1 MNSRLPSPPKN
12 RVLLVDDDPDIHKLV
27 AAFLRRENIE
37 LLLANGGSDAIDV
50 ARRELPDLILLDYDM
65 PGANGLEILARLRDG
80 VVPASTPVV
89 FVTGNNS
96 HHVLTG
102 CFKAG
107 AADYISKPFCA
118 PELRARVRAQLDRRQ
133 MQRQLETLAL
143 FDTLTNLPN
152 RASILCSI
160 QDTIDRNDGTYFA
173 LLFLDF
179 DGFKLIN
186 DSLGHE
192 VGDKLLKEIAC
203 RLLKDLRMT
212 DRIHP
217 ARLGGDEFVVLLEGL
232 TSPAD
237 AITVTERLLQSLSQ
251 PYQLGTHTV
260 YSTASIG
267 VVTNEHRYEKAS
279 DIVRDA
285 DLAMYRAK
293 SSGKA
298 CYAVFDQTLREKA
311 QSRLAIETGLRE
323 AISRNELVLAYQP
336 IISLE
341 TGRMTAV
348 EALLRWIH
356 TERGLVSPH
365 EFISVAEETGIIVP
379 IGSWVL
385 DESCRQYAEWRRT
398 LPETDRLAC
407 IHVNVSRKQL
417 LSPDL
422 VRVVEQVLTKHD
434 VPPECL
440 HLEVT
445 ESVIMTDP
453 QFTIAVLNNLR
464 RLGVKIDMDDF
475 GTGYSSLSCLHKF
488 PLDVL
493 KIDRTFITNVNRVRD
508 LASLL
513 HAVLTLADNLGLQ
526 VVAEGIEDAEQLAM
540 LQALG
545 CEYGQGYFFAK
556 PLPAGEIGGFTVLQ
570 HRTASRESDVSPSG
584 VPTSIFVEEILD
596 LQHAGVEA

>member
-1 MNSRLPSPPKN
+1 MNSRLPSAPKN
-12 RVLLVDDDPDIHKLV
+12 RVLLVDDDPDIHQLV
-27 AAFLRRENIE
+27 AAFLRTENIE
-37 LLLANGGSDAIDV
+37 LLFANGGSDAIDV

-65 PGANGLEILARLRDG
+65 PGANGLEVLARLRDG

-96 HHVLTG
+96 HQVLTG
-102 CFKAG
+102 CFQAG
-107 AADYISKPFCA
+107 AADYIGKPFCA

-133 MQRQLETLAL
+133 MLGQLETLAH
-143 FDTLTNLPN
+143 FDALTGLPN
-152 RASILCSI
+152 RASILRSI
-160 QDTIDRNDGTYFA
+160 QDVIDRNGDAHFA

-179 DGFKLIN
+179 DGFKSIN

-203 RLLKDLRMT
+203 RLQENLRAT
-212 DRIHP
+212 DSVQP
-217 ARLGGDEFVVLLEGL
+217 ARLGGDEFVVLLKGL

-237 AITVTERLLQSLSQ
+237 AITVTERLLRSFSQ
-251 PYQLGTHTV
+251 PYQLGSHTV

-267 VVTNEHRYEKAS
+267 VVTSEHCYEKAC

-285 DLAMYRAK
+285 DLAMYQAK
-293 SSGKA
+293 SMGKA
-298 CYAVFDQTLREKA
+298 CYAVFDQNLREKA
-311 QSRLAIETGLRE
+311 QFRLAIEAGLRK

-348 EALLRWIH
+348 EALLRWNH
-356 TERGLVSPH
+356 PERGLVSPD
-365 EFISVAEETGIIVP
+365 EFIPVAEETGIIVP

-385 DESCRQYAEWRRT
+385 DEACRQYAEWRRT

-422 VRVVEQVLTKHD
+422 VQVVEQVLTRHD

-445 ESVIMTDP
+445 ESVMMTDP
-453 QFTIAVLNNLR
+453 EFTISVLNDLR
-464 RLGVKIDMDDF
+464 RLGLKIDMDDF
-475 GTGYSSLSCLHKF
+475 GTGYSSLACLQEF
-488 PLDVL
+488 PLDLL
-493 KIDRTFITNVNRVRD
+493 KVDRAFIANVNRSRD
-508 LASLL
+508 FAALL
-513 HAVLTLADNLGLQ
+513 HSIVTLADNLGLQ
-526 VVAEGIEDAEQLAM
+526 VVAEGIEEAEPVAL

-545 CEYGQGYFFAK
+545 CEYGQGYFFSK
-556 PLPAGEIGGFTVLQ
+556 PLPAGKIGDFAALQ
-570 HRTASRESDVSPSG
+570 HRTAERESDVSPCG
-584 VPTSIFVEEILD
+584 VPTNISVAEKLD
-596 LQHAGVEA
+596 LQHAEVEV